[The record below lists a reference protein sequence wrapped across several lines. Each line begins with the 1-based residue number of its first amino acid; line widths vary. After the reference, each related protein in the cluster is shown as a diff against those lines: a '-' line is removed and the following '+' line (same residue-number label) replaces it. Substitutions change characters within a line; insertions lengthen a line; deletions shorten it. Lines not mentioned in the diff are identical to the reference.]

1 MDTLEINQT
10 KFTKTFRIGSFDTD
24 FNGRVKLTS
33 ICNYLQEIAGM
44 HADALNW
51 GIDKLMQQNLSW
63 VLTRL
68 KVKVIDYPK
77 WTDEITVETWPT
89 GIEGLFGNRDFRILD
104 KHGNTIILASSS
116 WLIIN
121 IKSKRP
127 TRPHSIIDGDKYDNA
142 KKVFETPLQKLNTDV
157 PENPNLTIDVHFS
170 DIDINQHVNN
180 VKYIKWIIDSCPIE
194 KLSSG
199 LIDELEVNFLHEA
212 KYSDQLSIYNNCD
225 NNNDRESHFVIRN
238 NKSNVENCRSII
250 KWK

>member
-1 MDTLEINQT
+1 MDTLEVNQE
-10 KFTKTFRIGSFDTD
+10 KFTQSFRIGSFDSD
-24 FNGRVKLTS
+24 FKGRVKLTS

-68 KVKVIDYPK
+68 KVKVLQYPK
-77 WTDEITVETWPT
+77 WTEEITVETWPT

-104 KHGNTIILASSS
+104 SQGNAIILASSS

-121 IKSKRP
+121 LKSKRP
-127 TRPHSIIDGDKYDNA
+127 ARPHSIIENA
-142 KKVFETPLQKLNTDV
+142 KFENAEKVFPSPLQKLVTKVNSQSSLEV
-157 PENPNLTIDVHFS
+157 NVHFS

-194 KLSSG
+194 KLQSNC
-199 LIDELEVNFLHEA
+199 IDEFMINFLHEA
-212 KYSDQLSIYNNCD
+212 KYNEQLSVFNNCNENQD
-225 NNNDRESHFVIRN
+225 ESHFEIRN
-238 NKSNVENCRSII
+238 NASNIEHCRASI

>member
-1 MDTLEINQT
+1 MNTLEINQT

-33 ICNYLQEIAGM
+33 ICNYLQEIASM

-51 GIDKLMQQNLSW
+51 GIDKLMQQGLSW

-68 KVKVIDYPK
+68 KIKVLSYPK
-77 WTDEITVETWPT
+77 WTDEISIETWPT

-104 KHGNTIILASSS
+104 KEGNAIILASSS

-121 IKSKRP
+121 IKNKRP
-127 TRPHSIIDGDKYDNA
+127 TRPHSIIDGSKYDNSE
-142 KKVFETPLQKLNTDV
+142 KVFENSLQKLISKVDDKPKLNI
-157 PENPNLTIDVHFS
+157 NVHYS

-199 LIDELEVNFLHEA
+199 LIDELEMNFLHEA
-212 KYSDQLSIYNNCD
+212 KYNDQLSIYNSC
-225 NNNDRESHFVIRN
+225 NNNDELESHFVIRN
-238 NKSNVENCRSII
+238 NKSNVENCKSII

>member
-1 MDTLEINQT
+1 MDTLDIKES
-10 KFTKTFRIGSFDTD
+10 KFTKSFRIGSFDTD

-51 GIDKLMQQNLSW
+51 GIDKLMEQNLSW

-68 KVKVIDYPK
+68 KLKILKYPE
-77 WTDEITVETWPT
+77 WTEEITIETWPT
-89 GIEGLFGNRDFRILD
+89 GIEGLFGNRDFRIKD
-104 KHGNTIILASSS
+104 SKGNTIILASSS

-121 IKSKRP
+121 LTTKRP
-127 TRPHSIIDGDKYDNA
+127 VRPHSIIDDSNYKNA
-142 KKVFETPLQKLNTDV
+142 EKVFNTPLQKLNTQV
-157 PENPNLTIDVHFS
+157 KELATLHIDVHYS

-194 KLSSG
+194 KLSTQTIG
-199 LIDELEVNFLHEA
+199 KLEVNFLHEA
-212 KYSDQLSIYNNCD
+212 KYNDQLCVYNNCED
-225 NNNDRESHFVIRN
+225 NMESYFEIRN
-238 NKSNVENCRSII
+238 RETNIEHCKAAI

>member
-1 MDTLEINQT
+1 MDTLEINQI

-24 FNGRVKLTS
+24 LNGRVKLTS

-51 GIDKLMQQNLSW
+51 GIDKLMKQNLSW

-104 KHGNTIILASSS
+104 KEGNTIILASSS

-121 IKSKRP
+121 IKTKRP
-127 TRPHSIIDGDKYDNA
+127 TRPHSIIDVTKFDNTE
-142 KKVFETPLQKLNTDV
+142 KVFETSLQKLITDV
-157 PENPNLTIDVHFS
+157 EKTPILNIDVHFS

-194 KLSSG
+194 KLSSE
-199 LIDELEVNFLHEA
+199 LIDELEINFLHEA
-212 KYSDQLSIYNNCD
+212 KYNDPLSIYNNCS
-225 NNNDRESHFVIRN
+225 NNENRESHFVIRN